1 MQEKDFDSLFQEITE
16 NIEFEEPSID
26 ILEFNRCLVHISEVK
41 LLLDKL
47 MADILINPDLLF
59 QADEDFALL
68 LRELAGTSDELS
80 AMLVDCSCPVCQG
93 CECEEGEACE
103 LCTDEDE

>member
-47 MADILINPDLLF
+47 MADILVNPDLLF
-59 QADEDFALL
+59 QADEDFAIL
-68 LRELAGTSDELS
+68 LRELAGVSDELS
-80 AMLVDCSCPVCQG
+80 DMLVTCSCPACQG
-93 CECEEGEACE
+93 CECG
-103 LCTDEDE
+103 EDEICEICKEEED